1 MLTVFVNINSLSQ
14 VRVSFDAVSAE
25 TGGEEEMGVPVSAG
39 PNPIAPE
46 IKELAWGAGSFIVFL
61 FFMRLFLVPKLRTGM
76 ASRYD
81 SIQADH
87 EYASATRDGARA
99 DVTRY
104 ESAVAEIRG
113 EAARRLDVAR
123 QTLDKERSEKIAQV
137 NAQVAERRSQAEA
150 EVATARAAAQ
160 GQIVSAVTAVTTRAT
175 QIAVGVS
182 PDAAVVT
189 RSVQQ
194 AMDGKRS

>member
-1 MLTVFVNINSLSQ
+1 MLRAFVSINSTAQ
-14 VRVSFDAVSAE
+14 VRVTFDVVSAE
-25 TGGEEEMGVPVSAG
+25 TGSEEGAPVSAG

-61 FFMRLFLVPKLRTGM
+61 FFMRLFLVPKVRKGM

-87 EYASATRDGARA
+87 EYASATRDGAKQ
-99 DVTRY
+99 DVARY
-104 ESAVAEIRG
+104 ESAVAEIRN
-113 EAARRLDVAR
+113 EAARRLEAAR
-123 QTLDKERSEKIAQV
+123 QTLDKERTEKIAQV
-137 NAQVAERRSQAEA
+137 SARIAEQRAQAEV
-150 EVATARAAAQ
+150 EVAASRAAAQ
-160 GQIVSAVTAVTTRAT
+160 SQIVTAVGAVTTRAT

-182 PDAAVVT
+182 PDAAIVS

-194 AMDGKRS
+194 AMEGTRS

>member
-1 MLTVFVNINSLSQ
+1 MLTAFVNINSFSQ

-25 TGGEEEMGVPVSAG
+25 TGSEEGAPVSAG

-61 FFMRLFLVPKLRTGM
+61 FFMRLFLVPKVRKGM
-76 ASRYD
+76 ASRYE

-87 EYASATRDGARA
+87 EYASATRDGAKQ
-99 DVTRY
+99 DVARY
-104 ESAVAEIRG
+104 EWAVAEIRS
-113 EAARRLDVAR
+113 EASRRLETAR
-123 QTLDKERSEKIAQV
+123 QTLDRERQEKVAQV
-137 NAQVAERRSQAEA
+137 NAQIASRRAAAEA
-150 EVATARAAAQ
+150 EVAAARAAAQ
-160 GQIVSAVTAVTTRAT
+160 SQIVTAVGAVTTRAT

-182 PDAAVVT
+182 PDAAIVS

-194 AMDGKRS
+194 AMEGNRS

>member
-1 MLTVFVNINSLSQ
+1 MLTAFVNINSFSQ

-25 TGGEEEMGVPVSAG
+25 TGSEEGAPVSAG

-61 FFMRLFLVPKLRTGM
+61 FFMRLFLVPKVRKGM
-76 ASRYD
+76 ASRYE

-87 EYASATRDGARA
+87 EYASATRDGAKQ
-99 DVTRY
+99 DVARY
-104 ESAVAEIRG
+104 ESAVAEIRS
-113 EAARRLDVAR
+113 EASRRLETAR
-123 QTLDKERSEKIAQV
+123 QTLDKERQEKVAQV
-137 NAQVAERRSQAEA
+137 NAQIASRRAAAEA

-160 GQIVSAVTAVTTRAT
+160 SQIVTAVGAVTTRAT

-182 PDAAVVT
+182 PDAAIVS

-194 AMDGKRS
+194 AMEGTRS

>member
-1 MLTVFVNINSLSQ
+1 MLTAFVNINSSSQ
-14 VRVSFDAVSAE
+14 LRVTLDVVSAE
-25 TGGEEEMGVPVSAG
+25 TGSEEGAPVSAG

-46 IKELAWGAGSFIVFL
+46 MKELAWGAGSFIVFL
-61 FFMRLFLVPKLRTGM
+61 FFMRLFLVPKVRKGM
-76 ASRYD
+76 ASRYE

-99 DVTRY
+99 DVARY
-104 ESAVAEIRG
+104 ESAVAEIRS
-113 EAARRLDVAR
+113 EASRRLEAAR
-123 QTLDKERSEKIAQV
+123 QTLDKERSEKVAEI
-137 NAQVAERRSQAEA
+137 NAQIAARRAAAES
-150 EVATARAAAQ
+150 EVAAARAAAQ

-182 PDAAVVT
+182 PDNAVVT

-194 AMDGKRS
+194 AMEGNRS

>member
-1 MLTVFVNINSLSQ
+1 MLTAFVYINSFSQ
-14 VRVSFDAVSAE
+14 VHVSFDAVSAE
-25 TGGEEEMGVPVSAG
+25 TGSEEGAPVSAG

-61 FFMRLFLVPKLRTGM
+61 FLMRLFLVPKVRKGM
-76 ASRYD
+76 ASRYE

-87 EYASATRDGARA
+87 EYASATRDGAKQ
-99 DVTRY
+99 DVARY
-104 ESAVAEIRG
+104 ESAVAEIRS
-113 EAARRLDVAR
+113 EAARRLEAAR
-123 QTLDKERSEKIAQV
+123 LTLDKERSAKIAEVSEQITV
-137 NAQVAERRSQAEA
+137 RRAQAET
-150 EVATARAAAQ
+150 EVAAARAAAQ

-182 PDAAVVT
+182 PDNAVVT

-194 AMDGKRS
+194 AMEGTRS

>member
-1 MLTVFVNINSLSQ
+1 MLTAFVEINSFSQ

-25 TGGEEEMGVPVSAG
+25 TGSEEGAPVSAG

-61 FFMRLFLVPKLRTGM
+61 FLMRLFLVPKVRKGM
-76 ASRYD
+76 ARRYE

-87 EYASATRDGARA
+87 EYASATRDGAKQ
-99 DVTRY
+99 DVARY
-104 ESAVAEIRG
+104 ESAVAEIRS
-113 EAARRLDVAR
+113 EAARRLEAAR
-123 QTLDKERSEKIAQV
+123 LTLDKERSAKIAEV
-137 NAQVAERRSQAEA
+137 NEQIAVRRTQAET
-150 EVATARAAAQ
+150 EVAAARAAAQ

-182 PDAAVVT
+182 PDNAVVT

-194 AMDGKRS
+194 AMEGTRS

>member
-1 MLTVFVNINSLSQ
+1 MLTAFVNINSSSE
-14 VRVSFDAVSAE
+14 VRVTFDVVSAE
-25 TGGEEEMGVPVSAG
+25 TGSEEGVPVSAG

-46 IKELAWGAGSFIVFL
+46 MKELVWGAGSFVVFL
-61 FFMRLFLVPKLRTGM
+61 FFMRLFLVPKVRKGM
-76 ASRYD
+76 ASRYE

-99 DVTRY
+99 DVARY
-104 ESAVAEIRG
+104 ESAIAEIRS
-113 EAARRLDVAR
+113 EAARRLETAR
-123 QTLDKERSEKIAQV
+123 QTLDKERSEKVAEI
-137 NAQVAERRSQAEA
+137 NAQISARRASAES
-150 EVATARAAAQ
+150 EVAAARVAAQ

-182 PDAAVVT
+182 PDNAVVT

-194 AMDGKRS
+194 AMEGTRS

>member
-1 MLTVFVNINSLSQ
+1 MLTAFVNINSFSH

-25 TGGEEEMGVPVSAG
+25 TGSEEGAPVSAG

-61 FFMRLFLVPKLRTGM
+61 FFMCLFLVPKVRKGM
-76 ASRYD
+76 ASRYE

-87 EYASATRDGARA
+87 EYASATRDGAKQ
-99 DVTRY
+99 DVARY
-104 ESAVAEIRG
+104 ESAVAEIRS
-113 EAARRLDVAR
+113 EASRRLETAR
-123 QTLDKERSEKIAQV
+123 QTLDKERQEKVAQV
-137 NAQVAERRSQAEA
+137 NAQIASRRAAAEA
-150 EVATARAAAQ
+150 EVAAARAAAQ
-160 GQIVSAVTAVTTRAT
+160 SQIVTAVGAVTTRAT

-182 PDAAVVT
+182 PDAAIVS

-194 AMDGKRS
+194 AMEGNRS

>member
-1 MLTVFVNINSLSQ
+1 MLTAFVNINSFSQ

-25 TGGEEEMGVPVSAG
+25 TGSEEGAPVSAG

-61 FFMRLFLVPKLRTGM
+61 FFMRLFLVPKVRKGM
-76 ASRYD
+76 ASRYE

-87 EYASATRDGARA
+87 EYASATRDGAKQ
-99 DVTRY
+99 DVARY
-104 ESAVAEIRG
+104 ESAVAEIRS
-113 EAARRLDVAR
+113 EASRRLETAR
-123 QTLDKERSEKIAQV
+123 QTLDRERQEKVAQV
-137 NAQVAERRSQAEA
+137 NAQIASRRAAAEA
-150 EVATARAAAQ
+150 EVAAARAAAQ
-160 GQIVSAVTAVTTRAT
+160 SQIVTAVGAVTTRAT

-182 PDAAVVT
+182 PDAAIVS

-194 AMDGKRS
+194 AMEGNRS